1 MSDFDNLPVPPST
14 IPGWSKKDAAMDRAG
29 EDERIASAAY
39 DLEQVV
45 RKLRATEGQD
55 LDYTEETL
63 VRSGET
69 LEEVQSTL
77 DDCRHI
83 LTRMNLTRRLND

>member
-1 MSDFDNLPVPPST
+1 MTDWKLGQYVRVWRGGSL
-14 IPGWSKKDAAMDRAG
+14 G
-29 EDERIASAAY
+29 EDVDERIASMAY

-55 LDYTEETL
+55 LDYTKETL

-83 LTRMNLTRRLND
+83 LGRVLE

>member
-1 MSDFDNLPVPPST
+1 MSDV
-14 IPGWSKKDAAMDRAG
+14 AMDRAG
-29 EDERIASAAY
+29 EDERIGAAAY

-45 RKLRATEGQD
+45 KLLRATEGQD
-55 LDYTEETL
+55 LDYTKETL

-69 LEEVQSTL
+69 LEEIQSTL

-83 LTRMNLTRRLND
+83 LTRMSLPPRLND

>member
-1 MSDFDNLPVPPST
+1 MSDV
-14 IPGWSKKDAAMDRAG
+14 AMDRAG
-29 EDERIASAAY
+29 EDVDERIAMVAY

-45 RKLRATEGQD
+45 KLLRATEGQD

-63 VRSGET
+63 LRSSET

-83 LTRMNLTRRLND
+83 LTRMNLPPRLND